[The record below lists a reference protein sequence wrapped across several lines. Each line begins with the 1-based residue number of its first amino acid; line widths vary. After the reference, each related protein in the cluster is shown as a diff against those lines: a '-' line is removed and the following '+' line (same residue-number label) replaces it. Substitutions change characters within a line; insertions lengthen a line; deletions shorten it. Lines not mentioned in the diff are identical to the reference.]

1 MPTYA
6 LLVSPK
12 AEGAYFAQTLDVA
25 HAELAAFLPTAKIE
39 DRTYGDMH
47 FLTLE
52 AKPASLATLLRLS
65 FVQGIFEVTGESLT
79 PVNQSSGFGL
89 HPDFVWGEKY
99 RGKTNET
106 LTQLLINLCLAEHPL
121 AETLVDPMCGRAT
134 TLLWGMRYGLK
145 TAGIEQDPQAMID
158 LQRGL
163 KKWTKLHRIK
173 HKLEQGWVHKSN
185 KNGVGK
191 YLDFAA
197 EGGSLRMVTGDTGDS
212 QSLLQNRKFDIL
224 ATDIPYGIQH
234 LGGKNTRSPL
244 ETLRAAAPAWVAS
257 IKAGGVA
264 AIAFNSNLPKRD
276 ALSEVFTDCGLEIL
290 TTSVAHRMSES
301 ILRDVLLM
309 RKSL

>member
-1 MPTYA
+1 MPSYA
-6 LLVSPK
+6 LLISPR
-12 AEGAYFAQTLDVA
+12 ADSAFFADTGRVA
-25 HAELAAFLPTAKIE
+25 RAELASFFPTAEIE
-39 DRTYGDMH
+39 NVSHGDMQ

-52 AKPASLATLLRLS
+52 AKPSALATLLRLS
-65 FVQGIFEVTGESLT
+65 FVQGIFEVTSNGLS
-79 PVNQSSGFGL
+79 PIDQSAGFGL

-106 LTQLLINLCLAEHPL
+106 MTQLLINLCLAEHPL

-145 TAGIEQDPQAMID
+145 TAGVEQDPQAMID

-163 KKWTKLHRIK
+163 KKWTKVHRIK
-173 HKLEQGWVHKSN
+173 HKLDQGWVHKSN
-185 KNGVGK
+185 KNGIGK

-197 EGGSLRMVTGDTGDS
+197 DGGSMRVVTGDTTDIK
-212 QSLLQNRKFDIL
+212 SLLQNRKFDIL

-234 LGGKNTRSPL
+234 LGGKNTRNPL
-244 ETLRAAAPAWVAS
+244 ETLRAAAPAWVAT

-264 AIAFNSNLPKRD
+264 AIAFNSYMPKRE

-290 TTSVAHRMSES
+290 TTKVEHRMSES

>member
-6 LLVSPK
+6 LLISPR
-12 AEGAYFAQTLDVA
+12 AESAFFADTLNVA
-25 HAELAAFLPTAKIE
+25 RAELASFFPTTAI
-39 DRTYGDMH
+39 DTLSHGDMH
-47 FLTLE
+47 FLTLD
-52 AKPASLATLLRLS
+52 AKPSALATLLRLS
-65 FVQGIFEVTGESLT
+65 FVQGIFDVSENGFVPNDQTT
-79 PVNQSSGFGL
+79 GFGL

-106 LTQLLINLCLAEHPL
+106 MTQLLINLCLAEHPL

-145 TAGIEQDPQAMID
+145 TAGVEQDPQAMVD

-163 KKWTKLHRIK
+163 KKWTKIHRTK
-173 HKLEQGWVHKSN
+173 HKLEQGWVHKNN
-185 KNGVGK
+185 KSGVGK
-191 YLDFAA
+191 FLDFAA
-197 EGGSLRMVTGDTGDS
+197 DGGSMRVVTGETSDIGT
-212 QSLLQNRKFDIL
+212 LLQNRKFDVL

-234 LGGKNTRSPL
+234 LGGKNTRNPL
-244 ETLRAAAPAWVAS
+244 DTLRAAAPAWVAS

-264 AIAFNSNLPKRD
+264 AIAFNSYMPKRSAISD
-276 ALSEVFTDCGLEIL
+276 VFAECGLEIL
-290 TTSVAHRMSES
+290 ATNVEHRMSES